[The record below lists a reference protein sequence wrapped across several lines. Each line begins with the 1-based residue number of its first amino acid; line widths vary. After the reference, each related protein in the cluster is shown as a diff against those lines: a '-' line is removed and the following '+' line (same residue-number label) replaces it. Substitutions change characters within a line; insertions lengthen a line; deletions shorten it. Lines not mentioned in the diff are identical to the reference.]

1 MPPRSISVLRVAVA
15 IIALALVAVAALRIE
30 SARDGL
36 WVQSSRV
43 DGIPVTVFRP
53 EAAAGRLPVVVVAH
67 GFAGSQQ
74 LMHPFATTLAR
85 AGMAVVTFDLP
96 AHGRNPQPLPGG
108 LSNFEGHTRVL
119 MTALGRVVDFGR
131 SLPGG
136 DGRVALLGH
145 SMASDLV
152 ILRGREDA
160 RIEATVAVSPF
171 ARNVTR
177 DSPRNLLVVVGDLE
191 PAMLKDSGLAV
202 VREAGGADAGPGRTW
217 GRFAD
222 GTARRLV
229 FSPGVEHIGVLYGT
243 EGLTEARDWLLQA
256 FGMTAPGGGFVDGRG
271 PWLLALYAG
280 LVLLAWP
287 LSALLPR
294 LTVAQVGASLPW
306 RRLLPATLV
315 PALVTPLLL
324 RVLPTEFLPILL
336 GDYLLAHF
344 ALYGLLTAA
353 FAWRFQSGHGPWPT
367 LRMPRF
373 WLAAAAATA
382 YATLAFG
389 LATDR
394 YAFSF
399 VPAAARVP
407 LIFAMLA
414 GTSLYFLADEWLVRG
429 AGHAR
434 GSVAF
439 SKFCFLVSLAL
450 ALVLDLERLFFLAI
464 IIPAIL
470 AFFLVYGLLASW
482 LQRRTGHPWVA
493 GLANAVAFAWFIA
506 ATFPLVSR

>member
-1 MPPRSISVLRVAVA
+1 MINRSLSLLRMSVALLAVVLVVTAVLRM
-15 IIALALVAVAALRIE
+15 E

-36 WVQSSRV
+36 SVHSSLV
-43 DGIPVTVFRP
+43 DGVPVTVFGPARAP
-53 EAAAGRLPVVVVAH
+53 GPLPVVVLAH

-74 LMHPFATTLAR
+74 LMHPFAITRAR
-85 AGMAVVTFDLP
+85 AGVVAVTFDLP

-108 LSNFEGHTRVL
+108 LSNVDGHTRVL
-119 MTALGRVVDFGR
+119 MAALGRVVEFAR

-152 ILRGREDA
+152 IMRGREDA

-171 ARNVTR
+171 ARGVTR
-177 DSPRNLLVVVGDLE
+177 ESPRNLLVVVGDLE

-202 VREAGGADAGPGRTW
+202 VREAGGAAAGPGETY

-229 FSPGVEHIGVLYGT
+229 LSPGVEHIGVLYGAA
-243 EGLTEARDWLLQA
+243 GLVEARDWLLQA
-256 FGMTAPGGGFVDGRG
+256 FGQAAPGAGFVDDRG
-271 PWLLALYAG
+271 SWILVLYSG

-287 LSALLPR
+287 LATLLPR
-294 LTVAQVGASLPW
+294 VSEPAAGAALPW
-306 RRLLPATLV
+306 RRLLPAALV
-315 PALVTPLLL
+315 PAVLTPLLL

-344 ALYGLLTAA
+344 AVYGLLTAA
-353 FAWRFQSGHGPWPT
+353 LLWRGRAAPASWT
-367 LRMPRF
+367 VLRMPVF
-373 WLAAAAATA
+373 WLVAAVAAA

-394 YAFSF
+394 YAFGF
-399 VPAAARVP
+399 LPTAARVP

-414 GTSLYFLADEWLVRG
+414 GTGLYFLADEWLVRG
-429 AGHAR
+429 AGPAR
-434 GSVAF
+434 GSYPF
-439 SKFCFLVSLAL
+439 SKFCFLVSLAIAL
-450 ALVLDLERLFFLAI
+450 ALEPQRLFFLAI

-470 AFFLVYGLLASW
+470 AFFLVYGMLSSW

-493 GLANAVAFAWFIA
+493 GIANAVAFAWFIA
-506 ATFPLVSR
+506 AAFPLVSR